1 MRARGFFSTCSAK
14 MTVMESTDQKILALL
29 ARDGRMSFTDIGR
42 EAGLSTSAAQQRVRR
57 LEQRGFILGYHA
69 QINSKALGRSLVAFI
84 KIIPVSQVRDDS
96 SIVELLERMPEIT
109 ACYSVAGDASYLCQ
123 AEVGTPE
130 ELDDLLTR
138 IRIAQPVAT
147 STTIVLR
154 TMFADRPLVDDPG
167 TTNSA

>member
-1 MRARGFFSTCSAK
+1 MRAAGLCPACSDK
-14 MTVMESTDQKILALL
+14 ITVMESTDQKILALL

-42 EAGLSTSAAQQRVRR
+42 ETGLSTSAAQQRVRR
-57 LEQRGFILGYHA
+57 LEQRGFILGYRA

-96 SIVELLERMPEIT
+96 SVVEMLEQMSEIT

-123 AEVGTPE
+123 AEVDTPE

-154 TMFADRPLVDDPG
+154 TMFAGKPLVDDPDTASG
-167 TTNSA
+167 P